1 MNKNVK
7 IINDMLTGA
16 IIAVLTGFTI
26 IALVAFFNQPVRAE
40 NSIGLAAGP
49 TKGAGPT
56 FRHLSD
62 ESPWGW
68 QATALPVVMP
78 DGGVANAGFSMLY
91 VLHKGSVGL
100 AHLSLGAAGGVSWN
114 VCDDNESQFECQET
128 VDWIGAVGPGVGF
141 ELRLVDNFAW
151 SGEFVLP
158 VVFDNGEFQGLYPI
172 PNSSLVYYW

>member
-1 MNKNVK
+1 MRKNAK
-7 IINDMLTGA
+7 ILNNILTGA
-16 IIAVLTGFTI
+16 IAALITGLCVV
-26 IALVAFFNQPVRAE
+26 ALISFFSSPARAE

-49 TKGAGPT
+49 TKGLGPT

-62 ESPWGW
+62 TSPWGW

-78 DGGVANAGFSMLY
+78 DGGFANAGFSMLY

-100 AHLSLGAAGGVSWN
+100 AHLSLGAAGGVTWN
-114 VCDDNESQFECQET
+114 LCEEGQSEFQCKES
-128 VDWIGAVGPGVGF
+128 VDWLGALGPGVGF

-151 SGEFVLP
+151 SGELVLP